1 MHRKNILQKYLHRTI
16 PITTLNTMEYFMNNI
31 ISFYCRNVWNFLT
44 NKQTDLELLVIT
56 TLVLQGGFISYPVYK
71 E

>member
-1 MHRKNILQKYLHRTI
+1 
-16 PITTLNTMEYFMNNI
+16 MNNI